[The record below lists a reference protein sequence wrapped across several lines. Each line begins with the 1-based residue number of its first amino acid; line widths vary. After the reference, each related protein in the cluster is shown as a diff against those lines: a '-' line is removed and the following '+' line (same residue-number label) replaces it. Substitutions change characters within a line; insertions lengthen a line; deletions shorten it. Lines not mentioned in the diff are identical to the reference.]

1 VKCYLHFC
9 CYYCSMFMFMFY
21 FNDVVFFHKSMSSFL
36 GDRTLVKV
44 ELLPWALH
52 VGGTGGFF

>member
-1 VKCYLHFC
+1 
-9 CYYCSMFMFMFY
+9 MFMFMFY